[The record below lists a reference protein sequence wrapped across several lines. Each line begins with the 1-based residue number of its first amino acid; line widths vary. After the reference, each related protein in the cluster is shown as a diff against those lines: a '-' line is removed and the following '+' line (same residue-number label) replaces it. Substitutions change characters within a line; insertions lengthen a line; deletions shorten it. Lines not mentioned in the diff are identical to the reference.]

1 MPNSP
6 CEHDHNHGPIEVAIK
21 ETARGR
27 AFLAEYASR
36 VRQSDTLTMLAMIG
50 RLERVCQDL
59 AVRLAEPDRRPLTSG
74 GQAIESPSGRALKS
88 DIDQTVSLASEF
100 ACVDQTLEALDRI
113 AHLVDM
119 LRDLDRRVG
128 DVSSATAYSQ
138 TGRLADIATI
148 ESDGETSI
156 VRSAEFDASERPWP
170 DAPESQKHHPEEEV
184 LDDIAKALETTA

>member
-1 MPNSP
+1 MPNSARV
-6 CEHDHNHGPIEVAIK
+6 HDHNHGPIEAAIK

-27 AFLAEYASR
+27 AFLAEYARR

-59 AVRLAEPDRRPLTSG
+59 AVRLAKPDRRTLMSG
-74 GQAIESPSGRALKS
+74 GQAIENPSGRALKS

-100 ACVDQTLEALDRI
+100 ASVDQNLEALDRI
-113 AHLVDM
+113 ARLVDM

-128 DVSSATAYSQ
+128 DLSSATGAYSE

-170 DAPESQKHHPEEEV
+170 GAPESQKHHPEDEV
-184 LDDIAKALETTA
+184 LDDIAKALVTA